1 MIKRT
6 CKATEEE
13 RAQQKRQRPFCASSE
28 LTTYEL
34 RDRDVSCGA
43 APTLCCCLQHSSGF
57 GGANMVLPLS
67 LNPAPLEQGAELRL
81 WARSPGCC
89 QSAAAAW
96 IQHGNAALAAAA
108 LMRGMEKKKNLPF
121 QFLHYR
127 GWRLGGRE
135 SLYCL
140 LLGRGKKSSGPQ
152 LPRKVE
158 AKALSCITDRSS
170 FREIPLLLIHSSPGS
185 P

>member
-108 LMRGMEKKKNLPF
+108 LMRGMEKKKKI
-121 QFLHYR
+121 FLFN
-127 GWRLGGRE
+127 
-135 SLYCL
+135 
-140 LLGRGKKSSGPQ
+140 
-152 LPRKVE
+152 
-158 AKALSCITDRSS
+158 SCITEGGDLGEGSHCTASCLAGERSLLGHS
-170 FREIPLLLIHSSPGS
+170 FLEKLKPRHYPA
-185 P
+185 